1 MFSLIVSTLVMLVL
15 AAVVI
20 MIVSKLGLGL
30 EVAGFGAAFIAA
42 AVIAIVSALVFWL
55 LGVLDITFGGGFWLP
70 LFISLWR
77 PSC

>member
-30 EVAGFGAAFIAA
+30 EVAKSEAKR
-42 AVIAIVSALVFWL
+42 S
-55 LGVLDITFGGGFWLP
+55 
-70 LFISLWR
+70 
-77 PSC
+77 